1 MSAAAVRNPA
11 PEVPSITAA
20 AMTEAGRRRLVVNFV
35 LLSAGEL
42 IAKLLTFAAFAH
54 LARTLQA
61 ERYGMVEFTLAVM
74 VFFTLPVDLGLGS
87 YGTREI
93 ARNPNNAAALL
104 REITS
109 LRLLLAGCSLAA
121 LLVFI
126 ALIHKSMELKLLLA
140 FYGVSLLS
148 GPILLQWFFQAHD
161 QMHWVAMGSILR
173 QLVFSVLVL
182 ASVRPE
188 MPLVYLGV
196 IECVSVAAV
205 GIYCLA
211 VVKSRMRFSL
221 PVPMLRLGVL
231 SRHIRECWP
240 IGITELAWAFMW
252 YFATVLLGFLF
263 QDESL
268 GWFGASHRILMALH
282 TFVWLYF
289 FNLFPSI
296 SRSVHEPPEYLSGLM
311 SESLRVTAWV
321 GILGAFGLTILSRE
335 ALTTIYGQDFA
346 GAVPAF
352 SVLMWMLPVAML
364 SGHYRYILIA
374 YNCQKRLLV
383 CTSISAVAAVV
394 LGVSLVPLFGATG
407 AAWALLLANVLNL
420 GLVFES
426 VRRRVVAI
434 PFREQLTE
442 AVGAMTVALGVFF
455 VFVWV
460 NVWVAAALSVATYTG
475 ALVLS
480 HGRPAVTLY
489 KLVVKRGQR

>member
-1 MSAAAVRNPA
+1 M
-11 PEVPSITAA
+11 
-20 AMTEAGRRRLVVNFV
+20 
-35 LLSAGEL
+35 
-42 IAKLLTFAAFAH
+42 
-54 LARTLQA
+54 
-61 ERYGMVEFTLAVM
+61 AVM

-93 ARNPNNAAALL
+93 ARNPHNAAALL
-104 REITS
+104 REILS
-109 LRLLLAGCSLAA
+109 LRLLLAVCSLAA

-126 ALIHKSMELKLLLA
+126 AVIHKSMELKLLLVL
-140 FYGVSLLS
+140 YGLSLLG

-161 QMHWVAMGSILR
+161 QMHWVAIASIVR
-173 QLVFSVLVL
+173 QLVFSLLVF
-182 ASVRPE
+182 ASARPQ

-205 GIYCLA
+205 GIYCA
-211 VVKSRMRFSL
+211 FVVKRRMGYSL
-221 PVPMLRLGVL
+221 PAPTLRLSAL
-231 SRHIRECWP
+231 SQHIRECWP
-240 IGITELAWAFMW
+240 IGVTELAWAFMW

-289 FNLFPSI
+289 FNLLPSI
-296 SRSVHEPPEYLSGLM
+296 SRSANEPPEYLKGLM
-311 SESLRVTAWV
+311 SESLRATAWV
-321 GILGAFGLTILSRE
+321 GIVGAFGLTILSRQ
-335 ALTTIYGQDFA
+335 ALTIVYGQAFA

-352 SVLMWMLPVAML
+352 SVLMWMLPVALL

-383 CTSISAVAAVV
+383 CTSISAAAAVV
-394 LGVSLVPLFGATG
+394 LGVSLVPLFGAIG

-420 GLVFES
+420 VLVFES
-426 VRRRVVAI
+426 VRRRVMAI
-434 PFREQLTE
+434 PFHEQLTE
-442 AVGAMTVALGVFF
+442 AIGAMVVAMGVFF

-460 NVWVAAALSVATYTG
+460 NVWLAAALSFLTYTA

-480 HGRPAVTLY
+480 QGPRALTLY
-489 KLVVKRGQR
+489 KLVVKRAQA